1 MTEVGIDDFSM
12 KDLIRPEGPRLKLI
26 LSAII
31 NFAKFREEQL
41 GVFEEMSRRSEELV
55 EQRDKL
61 AARQSELSGKIQY
74 FK

>member
-1 MTEVGIDDFSM
+1 MGEVGIDDFSL
-12 KDLIRPEGPRLKLI
+12 KDLIRPEGPRLRII
-26 LSAII
+26 LSAMI

-55 EQRDKL
+55 EQRDKMV
-61 AARQSELSGKIQY
+61 ARQAELSGKIQD